1 MDVKPVGSMTVNDL
15 FAKVQG
21 DRTENNRQGWS
32 TESERTIEKKKNW
45 SKDELSE
52 KLDTVNKLSDLQNT
66 SVQFQLHE
74 GLDRMFVKIV
84 DRNTQE
90 VVKEIPPEEFL
101 DMISSMLEFAGII
114 IDEKI

>member
-1 MDVKPVGSMTVNDL
+1 MDVKSVSSMSMNDL

-21 DRTENNRQGWS
+21 DRAEARQGWS
-32 TESERTIEKKKNW
+32 TESERVVEIKKSW
-45 SKDELSE
+45 TKDDLTE
-52 KLDTVNKLSDLQNT
+52 KLNTVNKLSDLQQTN
-66 SVQFQLHE
+66 VQFHLHE
-74 GLDRMFVKIV
+74 GLDRMYVKVV
-84 DRNTQE
+84 DRHTDE